1 MRTIIS
7 VFVLSALA
15 LTLSA
20 QAPAKKSDAQPAA
33 AKAQDGKNP
42 AAGQN
47 SKKQA
52 EAEADEGTVMIDS
65 RADQEETGRFAAQ
78 PAADAAERADMDVP
92 GGMPSSYGQCKG
104 VISEGGRNVMVFEN
118 PEDGTLHFVQ
128 VTLGKNSVSWKLMDR
143 ILRSGD

>member
-33 AKAQDGKNP
+33 AKAQEGRNP
-42 AAGQN
+42 AAAQN

-65 RADQEETGRFAAQ
+65 KADQEETGHFAAQ
-78 PAADAAERADMDVP
+78 PAAERADLDAP

-118 PEDGTLHFVQ
+118 PEDGTIYFVQ
-128 VTLGKNSVSWKLMDR
+128 VNLGKSSVSWKLVDR